1 MKSIYTLLNE
11 LNKEM
16 NDLVVTHTSSLN
28 KLTEPGTYDL
38 TKFSQDLFKSIAT
51 SKTFICSEEFRNL
64 AIEKLA
70 GKSIEEF
77 SKENIL
83 QGDVE
88 ALALA
93 DDCFVKHCASL
104 VSVDFDSIDTHIKP
118 DKYAYH
124 LAYSNP
130 ELATQLLDELLYY
143 RNLGRI

>member
-1 MKSIYTLLNE
+1 MTLSEHINNYPDWPDEFEVNE
-11 LNKEM
+11 
-16 NDLVVTHTSSLN
+16 
-28 KLTEPGTYDL
+28 
-38 TKFSQDLFKSIAT
+38 
-51 SKTFICSEEFRNL
+51 
-64 AIEKLA
+64 AIELLA
-70 GKSIEEF
+70 GMTIEEF
-77 SKENIL
+77 SKQNIL

-93 DDCFVKHCASL
+93 DDSFVQHCASL
-104 VSVDFDSIDTHIKP
+104 VPVEYQSINQHIES

>member
-1 MKSIYTLLNE
+1 MTL
-11 LNKEM
+11 
-16 NDLVVTHTSSLN
+16 
-28 KLTEPGTYDL
+28 
-38 TKFSQDLFKSIAT
+38 
-51 SKTFICSEEFRNL
+51 SEHINNYPDWPDEFEVNA
-64 AIEKLA
+64 AIELLA
-70 GKSIEEF
+70 GMSIEEF
-77 SKENIL
+77 SKQNIL

-93 DDCFVKHCASL
+93 DDSFVQHCASL
-104 VSVDFDSIDTHIKP
+104 VPVEYQSINQHIEP